1 MGGVESVNINDV
13 CNPKSGRITIK
24 GKNFIL
30 RDIVEIYNTLID
42 VLFYVY

>member
-13 CNPKSGRITIK
+13 YNPKSGRFTIK
-24 GKNFIL
+24 GKGFVL

-42 VLFYVY
+42 VI